1 MDVGIDCVDTYVK
14 ETSQE
19 YCTRII
25 GKKDLPT
32 FGKLIYLAINPKLG
46 IFRANSCCAVFFA
59 CFPYFLYTVD
69 PYFLF
74 KFLIPFLL

>member
-46 IFRANSCCAVFFA
+46 IFCANSCCAVFFA
-59 CFPYFLYTVD
+59 CFLTFYIQSIPTSFLN
-69 PYFLF
+69 F
-74 KFLIPFLL
+74 